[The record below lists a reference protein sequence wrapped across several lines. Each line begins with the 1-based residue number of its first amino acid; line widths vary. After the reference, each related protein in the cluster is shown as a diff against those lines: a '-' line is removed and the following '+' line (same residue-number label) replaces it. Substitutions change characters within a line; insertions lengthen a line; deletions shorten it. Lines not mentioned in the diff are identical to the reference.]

1 MFKTVK
7 KYLLISLGTLALALG
22 VIGIFLPIMPTTPFL
37 LLAAFCYLR
46 SSHDLYQW
54 LISRKVIGAYIYHY
68 ITYRA
73 IPKKTKTFS
82 LIFLWGT
89 LSVSMLLLDIW
100 YVRLILLGVGIGVS
114 LHILSLKTL
123 KQSDLLS
130 FDISSPSIQKN
141 EPS

>member
-7 KYLLISLGTLALALG
+7 KYLIISLGTLALVLG

-37 LLAAFCYLR
+37 LLAAFCYVR

-54 LISRKVIGAYIYHY
+54 LINRKVIGAYIYHY

-73 IPKKTKTFS
+73 IPQKTKIFS

-89 LSVSMLLLDIW
+89 LCASMLLINIW
-100 YVRLILLGVGIGVS
+100 YVRLILFGVGIGVS
-114 LHILSLKTL
+114 LHLLSLKTL
-123 KQSDLLS
+123 KKSNLRD
-130 FDISSPSIQKN
+130 FDVGTPSVHKSK
-141 EPS
+141 PS